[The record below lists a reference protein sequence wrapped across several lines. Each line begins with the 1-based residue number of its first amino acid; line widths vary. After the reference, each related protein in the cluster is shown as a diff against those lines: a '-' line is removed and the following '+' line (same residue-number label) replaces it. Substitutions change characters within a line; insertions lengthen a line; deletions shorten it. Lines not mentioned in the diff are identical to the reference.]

1 MAAPGRFSCDET
13 LRRLDDFVDRALRP
27 EELARV
33 EEHLA
38 DCVACAEAVHFERAL
53 IAGIRA
59 RLRRIALPAGL
70 LESIHTRLITETI
83 YGQGGANLPPGGS

>member
-1 MAAPGRFSCDET
+1 MSAPGRFSCDET

-27 EELARV
+27 EELRLV
-33 EEHLA
+33 EEHLGE
-38 DCVACAEAVHFERAL
+38 CLACAAASRFEQSL

-70 LESIHTRLITETI
+70 LETIHVRLTTETI
-83 YGQGGANLPPGGS
+83 HEDGARGLPPGGI